1 MITDGSKDGNVDAP
15 TEAPPTP
22 LSFAGLSYNEEWLSI
37 CNCLMIHNV
46 IETAL

>member
-1 MITDGSKDGNVDAP
+1 MITDGSKDENV

-22 LSFAGLSYNEEWLSI
+22 LSFADLSYNEEWLSI